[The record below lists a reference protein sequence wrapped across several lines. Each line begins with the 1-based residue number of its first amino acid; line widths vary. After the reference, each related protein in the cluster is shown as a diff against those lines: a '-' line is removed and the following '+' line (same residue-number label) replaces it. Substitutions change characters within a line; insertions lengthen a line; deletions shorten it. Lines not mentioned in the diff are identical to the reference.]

1 MVLLIASEGKK
12 WGLHYHHTENG
23 GKKWEKMFSY
33 VGVNVGKRD
42 CPPCNPLPDIL
53 SNQKKVIPNH
63 VWVTLFSIYN
73 ILYLCMTDILT
84 YNLSKITEDRVCVEV
99 SVSGVS
105 MGVLYFERPKRGWNK
120 KPILPTK
127 WSCVDASVE
136 GLYIYGGENITPKE
150 IISRCQELIENL

>member
-1 MVLLIASEGKK
+1 LSKSKKLI
-12 WGLHYHHTENG
+12 HIG
-23 GKKWEKMFSY
+23 GVDK
-33 VGVNVGKRD
+33 
-42 CPPCNPLPDIL
+42 
-53 SNQKKVIPNH
+53 KKVIPNH

-150 IISRCQELIENL
+150 IISRCQELISNL

>member
-12 WGLHYHHTENG
+12 WGLHYHHTGNG
-23 GKKWEKMFSY
+23 GKKWEKMFRY
-33 VGVNVGKRD
+33 VGVKVGRGD
-42 CPPCNPLPDIL
+42 CPPCDPSSDIL

-63 VWVTLFSIYN
+63 VWISLFSIYN

-136 GLYIYGGENITPKE
+136 GLYIYGGENITPKD

>member
-1 MVLLIASEGKK
+1 
-12 WGLHYHHTENG
+12 
-23 GKKWEKMFSY
+23 
-33 VGVNVGKRD
+33 
-42 CPPCNPLPDIL
+42 
-53 SNQKKVIPNH
+53 
-63 VWVTLFSIYN
+63 
-73 ILYLCMTDILT
+73 MTDILT